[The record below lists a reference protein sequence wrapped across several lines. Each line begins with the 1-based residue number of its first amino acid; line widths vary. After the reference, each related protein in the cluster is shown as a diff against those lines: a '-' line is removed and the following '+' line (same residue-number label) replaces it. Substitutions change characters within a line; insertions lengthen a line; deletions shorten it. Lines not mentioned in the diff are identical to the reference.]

1 MMEGQF
7 SRMAPALLLYCSLL
21 SSLLLVLLPTP
32 SNAQHLSAAKRC
44 LDIEP
49 ITHRLIVTSVDPGDE
64 RSASPLTFFVEEESR
79 IHQITVASSGNLLSP
94 AQLFP
99 ERGRANSSCAEQC
112 PSINFQFC
120 RLTVKGLP
128 SAASL
133 STTLQPLPLP
143 LLPLITAA
151 TRSDFPLTSLRGC
164 FWRSTPATR
173 FDRRPDSDTM
183 IASSTRTLVRRPS
196 ASSRLKGVAHTR
208 LALAGWA

>member
-1 MMEGQF
+1 MEGQF
-7 SRMAPALLLYCSLL
+7 SRMAPALLCHSLL
-21 SSLLLVLLPTP
+21 FSLLLVFLSAPT
-32 SNAQHLSAAKRC
+32 NAQHLSAAKRC

-49 ITHRLIVTSVDPGDE
+49 ITDRLIVTSDAASGDE
-64 RSASPLTFFVEEESR
+64 RSASPLVFFVEEESR

-94 AQLFP
+94 PPFP
-99 ERGRANSSCAEQC
+99 ARGRANSSCAEQC

-120 RLTVKGLP
+120 RLTVKGPP

-143 LLPLITAA
+143 LLPLIRAA
-151 TRSDFPLTSLRGC
+151 TRSNFPLTSLRGC

-173 FDRRPDSDTM
+173 FDRTRPDSDPM

-208 LALAGWA
+208 PAPAGWA